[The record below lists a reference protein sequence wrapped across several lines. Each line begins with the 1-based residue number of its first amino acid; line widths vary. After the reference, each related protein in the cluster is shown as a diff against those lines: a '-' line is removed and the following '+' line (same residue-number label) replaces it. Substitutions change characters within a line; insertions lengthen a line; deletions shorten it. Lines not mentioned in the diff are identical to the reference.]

1 MGSVQKALSNYRE
14 IGVDAVNYRSFG
26 CSVFNKCWAGSILPR
41 QNSTF
46 SECRMTSFFRLG
58 LFALLFLPAFTT
70 TSSEEALASSG
81 HWEPER
87 GAMDATAR
95 DYNFSSLRL
104 LDRVR
109 YFVEDKYVDPQR
121 IDPGAMFDA
130 ALAVVERNN
139 AGVLFSREPQGKLL
153 HVAVDTFSTTLEL
166 PPIDRLNIMST
177 QLSRVAEI
185 LDVHLPADVKRSE
198 LEYGF
203 INGMLSTLDP
213 HSVLLP
219 PEVSKEWEV
228 ENQGEFGGLGIT
240 IQMRE
245 GWLTVQYPLKETPAF
260 RAGIK
265 AEDRITRI
273 EDESTINMD
282 LKEAVSKL
290 RGPVGAP
297 VNITV
302 DRESFSTPRV
312 FTIVRDRI
320 RINPVEGMLLEGG
333 VGYVQIDN
341 FHAAASRDLAMLLAQ
356 FKRENQGRIK
366 GLVLDLRGNPG
377 GYLHQAIEI
386 SDMFLSD
393 GAIVST
399 VEGGRR
405 DLTEA
410 HSGGTESDYPITIL
424 VNASSASASEIV
436 AGALKNRQRAVI
448 IGERTFGK
456 GSVQHVYPNG
466 DDSRLKM
473 TVSKYLTPGD
483 QSIQGVGVSPD
494 ILLQPSVVE
503 MVVNEE
509 KGTEDPLVA
518 LNWRSRVSREA
529 DLDQAFDW
537 GTVSIDPAVYE
548 VRYLRVNTERDGPRT
563 DDVDVSNDWEVQFAK
578 DLILSVSNSR
588 RADML
593 VVASQVVER
602 ANKAEA
608 AHIHAAFAD
617 LGIDWTSGKQP
628 LSPPLTLNLVVDGG
642 KIVSGLEAQE
652 VTVTVTNTGA
662 ETVHQVMA
670 VASSELGFMEG
681 EEFFFGLLKTGESRS
696 WSKTL
701 RGIDGQ
707 TERLSEVVF
716 ALQDAA
722 GNDFGEHKER
732 VGIEGAPVPA
742 FAFEVLSRDSGKEC
756 DGNGNGLA
764 DRDETVCLDI
774 TVTNVG
780 KGDAPEVFAKLR
792 NRAGHDLDLV
802 VGTAE
807 LGPIKAGAQA
817 SATLVFELRGK
828 KELLPVELSVGDN
841 QRYDYNGVMR
851 GGFYDYFVQMKAFDI
866 GLGQA
871 VSFKAE
877 PPKLSITRQPDG
889 LVGQSQ
895 VVLSGLVEDD
905 NALQD
910 LLIYHGKDK
919 VFYQGGGDGLKTLP
933 FSVDLEL
940 DAGENLV
947 VLLARDVDG
956 LTDIR
961 SVNLF
966 YDPQVPEQE

>member
-1 MGSVQKALSNYRE
+1 
-14 IGVDAVNYRSFG
+14 
-26 CSVFNKCWAGSILPR
+26 
-41 QNSTF
+41 
-46 SECRMTSFFRLG
+46 MTSFYRVG
-58 LFALLFLPAFTT
+58 LLALLFVPALSATQP
-70 TSSEEALASSG
+70 EVALASSG
-81 HWEPER
+81 QFLPER
-87 GAMDATAR
+87 GESDAATGQNYQLSA
-95 DYNFSSLRL
+95 LRL

-130 ALAVVERNN
+130 ALEAVERNN
-139 AGVLFSREPQGKLL
+139 AGVLFRREPQGKLL

-166 PPIDRLNIMST
+166 PPIERLNTLSA
-177 QLSRVAEI
+177 QLGRVAEV
-185 LDVHLPADVKRSE
+185 LDAHLPKDVKRPE
-198 LEYGF
+198 LEYAF

-219 PEVSKEWEV
+219 PEISKEWEV

-260 RAGIK
+260 RAGLK

-282 LKEAVSKL
+282 LQEAVSKL

-366 GLVLDLRGNPG
+366 GLILDLRGNPG

-405 DLTEA
+405 DLTQA
-410 HSGGTESDYPITIL
+410 HSGGTEGDYPITIL

-483 QSIQGVGVSPD
+483 QSIQGVGISPD

-509 KGTEDPLVA
+509 KGTEDPLVS
-518 LNWRSRVSREA
+518 LNWRDRVSREA

-537 GTVSIDPAVYE
+537 ATVEIDPAVYS
-548 VRYLRVNTERDGPRT
+548 VRYLRVNSDKKGPRT
-563 DDVDVSNDWEVQFAK
+563 DDVDVSDDWEVQFAK
-578 DLILSVSNSR
+578 DLILSVGSSR
-588 RADML
+588 RAEML
-593 VVASQVVER
+593 VVASQVVDR
-602 ANKAEA
+602 SNKAEA
-608 AHIHAAFAD
+608 ERIHSAFET
-617 LGIDWTSGKQP
+617 LGIDWSAGPQP
-628 LSPPLTLNLVVDGG
+628 AAPTLSLNLKVDGG
-642 KIVSGLEAQE
+642 KIFSGVDAQE
-652 VTVTVTNTGA
+652 VTVTLKNTGDA
-662 ETVHQVMA
+662 PVHQVMA
-670 VASSELGFMEG
+670 VATSELGFMEG
-681 EEFFFGLLKTGESRS
+681 EEFFFGRLGAGESRS

-707 TERLSEVVF
+707 TDRLSEVVF
-716 ALQDAA
+716 AVQDAA
-722 GNDFGEHKER
+722 GSDFGEHTAR
-732 VGIEGAPVPA
+732 VGIQGAPVPA
-742 FAFEVLSRDSGKEC
+742 FAFDVVSRDSGAGCK
-756 DGNGNGLA
+756 GNGNGLA
-764 DRDETVCLDI
+764 ERGETVCLDI
-774 TVTNVG
+774 VVTNVG
-780 KGDAPEVFAKLR
+780 EGDAPEVFAKLR
-792 NRAGHDLDLV
+792 NRAGRDLDLE

-817 SATLVFELRGK
+817 KASLVFKLRGE
-828 KELLPVELSVGDN
+828 KEVLPVELSVGDN

-851 GGFYDYFVQMKAFDI
+851 GGFYDYFVQMKPFDI
-866 GLGQA
+866 EVGKA
-871 VSFKAE
+871 TTFKSK
-877 PPKLSITRQPDG
+877 PPKLRIRRQPEG
-889 LVGQSQ
+889 LVNHAN
-895 VVLSGLVEDD
+895 VVISGFVEDD
-905 NALQD
+905 GILQD
-910 LLIYHGKDK
+910 LLIYHGKNK
-919 VFYQGGGDGLKTLP
+919 VFYQGGGDTLSVLP

-940 DAGENLV
+940 EVGENLV
-947 VLLARDVDG
+947 VLLARDTEG
-956 LTDIR
+956 LTDIQ

-966 YDPQVPEQE
+966 YDPEAEGAR

>member
-1 MGSVQKALSNYRE
+1 
-14 IGVDAVNYRSFG
+14 
-26 CSVFNKCWAGSILPR
+26 
-41 QNSTF
+41 
-46 SECRMTSFFRLG
+46 MTSFYRLG
-58 LFALLFLPAFTT
+58 LLALLFVPVRSAPAL
-70 TSSEEALASSG
+70 SAPPVGEALAFSG
-81 HWEPER
+81 DWNFER
-87 GAMDATAR
+87 GQLDATTGRAYR
-95 DYNFSSLRL
+95 FSSLRL
-104 LDRVR
+104 FDRVR

-130 ALAVVERNN
+130 ALEGVERNN
-139 AGVLFSREPQGKLL
+139 AGVLFRREPHGKLL
-153 HVAVDTFSTTLEL
+153 HISVDTFSTTLEL
-166 PPIDRLNIMST
+166 PPIDRLNTLSI
-177 QLSRVAEI
+177 QLARVAEV
-185 LDVHLPADVKRSE
+185 LDGHLAEDVKRPE
-198 LEYGF
+198 LEYAF

-219 PEVSKEWEV
+219 PEISKEWEV

-282 LKEAVSKL
+282 LQEAVSKL

-356 FKRENQGRIK
+356 FKRENQGRMK

-386 SDMFLSD
+386 SDMFLAD

-405 DLTEA
+405 DLTQA
-410 HSGGTESDYPITIL
+410 HSGGTEADYPIAVL
-424 VNASSASASEIV
+424 VNANSASASEIV

-483 QSIQGVGVSPD
+483 QSIQGVGISPD

-503 MVVNEE
+503 RVINAE
-509 KGTEDPLVA
+509 KGLDDPLVS
-518 LNWRSRVSREA
+518 LNWRERVSREA

-537 GTVSIDPAVYE
+537 ATVQIDPAVYS
-548 VRYLRVNTERDGPRT
+548 VRYLRVKSEQDGPRT
-563 DDVDVSNDWEVQFAK
+563 DDIDVSGDWEVQFAK
-578 DLILSVSNSR
+578 DLILSVSSSR
-588 RADML
+588 RAEML

-608 AHIHAAFAD
+608 GRIHTAFEK
-617 LGIDWTSGKQP
+617 LGVDWSAGAQP
-628 LSPPLTLNLVVDGG
+628 PAPELSLRLDVAGG
-642 KIVSGLEAQE
+642 KIVSGVDAQE
-652 VTVTVTNTGA
+652 VTVTLTNNGD
-662 ETVHQVMA
+662 EVVHQVLA
-670 VASSELGFMEG
+670 VAKSELGLIDG
-681 EEFFFGLLKTGESRS
+681 EEFFFGRLGAGESRS

-701 RGIDGQ
+701 RGIEGQ
-707 TERLSEVVF
+707 TDRLSEVAF
-716 ALQDAA
+716 AVQDAA
-722 GNDFGEHKER
+722 GSDFGAHTAR
-732 VGIEGAPVPA
+732 VGIQGAPVPA
-742 FAFEVLSRDSGKEC
+742 FAIDVVSRDSGEGC
-756 DGNGNGLA
+756 SGNGNGLA
-764 DRDETVCLDI
+764 ERGETVCLDI
-774 TVTNVG
+774 VVTNVG
-780 KGDAPEVFAKLR
+780 EGDAPEVFAKLR
-792 NRAGHDLDLV
+792 NRAGRDLDLQ

-807 LGPIKAGAQA
+807 LGPIKAGATAKA
-817 SATLVFELRGK
+817 SLTFKLRGEK
-828 KELLPVELSVGDN
+828 DVLPVELSVGDN
-841 QRYDYNGVMR
+841 QRYDYNAVMR

-866 GLGQA
+866 EVGKA
-871 VSFKAE
+871 TSFKSV
-877 PPKLSITRQPDG
+877 PPKLTITSRPDG
-889 LVGQSQ
+889 LVSNGS
-895 VVLSGLVEDD
+895 VVLSGLVQDD
-905 NALQD
+905 GPLQD
-910 LLIYHGKDK
+910 LLIYHGKNK
-919 VFYQGGGDGLKTLP
+919 VFYQGGGEVSAVLP

-940 DAGENLV
+940 EAGENLV
-947 VLLARDVDG
+947 VVLARDEEG
-956 LTDIR
+956 LTDIQ

-966 YDPQVPEQE
+966 YDPETGGVK

>member
-1 MGSVQKALSNYRE
+1 
-14 IGVDAVNYRSFG
+14 
-26 CSVFNKCWAGSILPR
+26 
-41 QNSTF
+41 
-46 SECRMTSFFRLG
+46 MTSFFRLG
-58 LFALLFLPAFTT
+58 LFALLFVPVFTTT
-70 TSSEEALASSG
+70 TSSEEAVASSG

-130 ALAVVERNN
+130 ALKVVERNN
-139 AGVLFSREPQGKLL
+139 AGVLFRREPQGKLL

-185 LDVHLPADVKRSE
+185 LDVHLPADVKRPE

-260 RAGIK
+260 RAGLK

-282 LKEAVSKL
+282 LQEAVSKL

-919 VFYQGGGDGLKTLP
+919 VFYQGGGDGLKALP